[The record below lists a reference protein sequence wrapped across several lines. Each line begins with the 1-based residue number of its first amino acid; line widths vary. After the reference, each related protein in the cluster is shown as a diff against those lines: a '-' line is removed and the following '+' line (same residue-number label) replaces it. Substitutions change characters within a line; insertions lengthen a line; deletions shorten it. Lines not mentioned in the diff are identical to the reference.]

1 MAPTISDVANHST
14 NEDNPTGAV
23 SFTVGD
29 AGTAAGDLTVSGSS
43 SNTTLVPNAN
53 IALGGSGA
61 NRTLTVTP
69 APNKSGTATITV
81 SVSDGAATT
90 TDTFVLTVNAIN
102 DQPDAVDDTASAD
115 EDGSNVTI
123 GVLSNDDDVEG
134 NTLTITGNT
143 QPPAGEGSVACSATS
158 CTYAPSENFHGTT
171 SFTYT
176 VSDGNGGTDTATV
189 TVNVAATNDAPET
202 NNDSYAVE
210 EDGTLTVGAPGILA
224 DDTDLDD
231 LLGPVTALTAALVNG
246 PDDGTLTLNPNG
258 SFTYAP
264 DANFNGTDYFTYRA
278 TDGLINGNVAT
289 VMINVSPVNDA
300 PGFQLQASPNQT
312 VNEDAA
318 AQTVVGFATNV
329 SAGPANEGGQSVSF
343 DVTDDDHA
351 LFSARPEISPGG
363 ALTYTPAPDAN
374 GAASVTV
381 EARDNGGTVN
391 GGVNTSAEQTFDI
404 TVNAVNDV
412 PTVTLNGGAQNAK
425 EGQTKTYHFTAV
437 DPDPG
442 AFDVKDGF
450 PDCGSGG
457 AYVADS
463 LDTTVSGGSF
473 QCRFAEGPEATT
485 VRVQVSDLQGE
496 ASNIATKSLTV
507 ADVAP
512 TVTLS
517 GPSKAKKGQTATFTF
532 TISDPGE
539 DDFAFVA
546 AYPSCGTGA
555 VLVGTP
561 SIGAGSF
568 ACRFVKGPAKPT
580 VAVRVDDLDGGLSN
594 TASQTVKVAKAK
606 K

>member
-1 MAPTISDVANHST
+1 MDGTDAGPIACGPGPSGNPTAPDDRTVAVKAVKRGTAEISLSQVSTTNTGGGTFDYGPAKFKVTVNNVAPTISDVANQST

-69 APNKSGTATITV
+69 APNKSGTATITL
-81 SVSDGAATT
+81 SVIGGAATT
-90 TDTFVLTVNAIN
+90 TDTFVLTVNATN
-102 DQPDAVDDTASAD
+102 DQPDAADDIASAD
-115 EDGSNVTI
+115 EGGSNATI
-123 GVLSNDDDVEG
+123 GVLFNDEDVEG

-278 TDGLINGNVAT
+278 TDGL
-289 VMINVSPVNDA
+289 S
-300 PGFQLQASPNQT
+300 
-312 VNEDAA
+312 
-318 AQTVVGFATNV
+318 
-329 SAGPANEGGQSVSF
+329 
-343 DVTDDDHA
+343 
-351 LFSARPEISPGG
+351 
-363 ALTYTPAPDAN
+363 
-374 GAASVTV
+374 
-381 EARDNGGTVN
+381 
-391 GGVNTSAEQTFDI
+391 
-404 TVNAVNDV
+404 
-412 PTVTLNGGAQNAK
+412 
-425 EGQTKTYHFTAV
+425 
-437 DPDPG
+437 
-442 AFDVKDGF
+442 
-450 PDCGSGG
+450 
-457 AYVADS
+457 
-463 LDTTVSGGSF
+463 
-473 QCRFAEGPEATT
+473 
-485 VRVQVSDLQGE
+485 
-496 ASNIATKSLTV
+496 
-507 ADVAP
+507 
-512 TVTLS
+512 
-517 GPSKAKKGQTATFTF
+517 TAT
-532 TISDPGE
+532 S
-539 DDFAFVA
+539 
-546 AYPSCGTGA
+546 
-555 VLVGTP
+555 
-561 SIGAGSF
+561 
-568 ACRFVKGPAKPT
+568 R
-580 VAVRVDDLDGGLSN
+580 R
-594 TASQTVKVAKAK
+594 
-606 K
+606 